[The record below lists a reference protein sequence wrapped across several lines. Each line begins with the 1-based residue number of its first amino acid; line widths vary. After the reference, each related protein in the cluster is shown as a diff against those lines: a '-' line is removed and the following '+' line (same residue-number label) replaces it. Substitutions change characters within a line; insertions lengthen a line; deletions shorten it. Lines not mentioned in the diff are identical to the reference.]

1 MLAYTEVTG
10 LSNLAFGVQSAFVM
24 ALWSEET
31 EDGRSSPP
39 RSPSE
44 CDFSHIFYARNSDP
58 QLEVNVSD
66 TKLYSPRE
74 NITEEIK
81 EISNACNVETELDST
96 RENITEKTQEIRNSC
111 EVETSERKGNYT
123 TEEGNGTKRGDS
135 CESKTQTTKYAIAG
149 DLVKVKDNLI
159 DGIKQDRPDAT
170 KMLLRDGCNPN
181 ESVDIDGNRPLHW
194 AVLTQ
199 KVHYVQWLIDA
210 GADVN
215 LPGKLNVTP
224 IMVTPS
230 QYRHDAPWEIVHK
243 LIGANCDINR
253 VASNSKSTLH
263 MAVQLCNVH
272 LAKILLQYHADI
284 DISDSKGRSPIM
296 YAGLL
301 SGANILQY
309 TTEYTFKD
317 IEEIA
322 YLLIKANANV
332 FHVDKFHQNA
342 LQLTI
347 PNIELCDP
355 NRVQQISPR
364 IIQMLELAGSKIPP
378 KRFLRRWNSV
388 SRHTSKNVQ
397 KVIQWFE
404 EQRITVKPLHHRCR
418 IVIRRSIGQCLQDK
432 LIGIALPDR
441 IKHYLLLPELDDI
454 IDKHGSY

>member
-1 MLAYTEVTG
+1 M
-10 LSNLAFGVQSAFVM
+10 AF
-24 ALWSEET
+24 WSEET
-31 EDGRSSPP
+31 KDGRSSPP
-39 RSPSE
+39 KSPSE
-44 CDFSHIFYARNSDP
+44 CDFSHIFYTRNSDP
-58 QLEVNVSD
+58 HLEVNVSD

-74 NITEEIK
+74 NITEETK
-81 EISNACNVETELDST
+81 EISNVCNVETKLDAT
-96 RENITEKTQEIRNSC
+96 RENITEETKEISNAGK
-111 EVETSERKGNYT
+111 VKTSERKGNYT
-123 TEEGNGTKRGDS
+123 TEEGNGAKRGDS
-135 CESKTQTTKYAIAG
+135 CESKTQTTKCAIAG
-149 DLVKVKDNLI
+149 DLVEVKDNLI
-159 DGIKQDRPDAT
+159 DAIKQDRPDAT

-181 ESVDIDGNRPLHW
+181 EPVDIDGNRPLHW

-215 LPGKLNVTP
+215 LRGKLNVTP

-230 QYRHDAPWEIVHK
+230 QYRQDAAWEIVHK

-253 VASNSKSTLH
+253 VANNSKSTLH

-272 LAKILLQYHADI
+272 LVKILLQYHADI

-322 YLLIKANANV
+322 YLLIKANVNV
-332 FHVDKFHQNA
+332 FHVDKFRQNA

-347 PNIELCDP
+347 PNIELCDR

-454 IDKHGSY
+454 MDKHGSY